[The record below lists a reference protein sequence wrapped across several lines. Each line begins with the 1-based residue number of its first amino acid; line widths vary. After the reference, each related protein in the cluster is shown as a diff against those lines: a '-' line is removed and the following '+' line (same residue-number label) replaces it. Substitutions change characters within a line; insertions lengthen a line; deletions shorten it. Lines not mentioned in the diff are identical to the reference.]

1 MEIRLLYMINRGREI
16 GAKGGVVLG
25 IPQCG
30 GRWGGVI
37 FSLTG
42 SFPSGFYK
50 RKKCI
55 NMTKS

>member
-30 GRWGGVI
+30 GRWGLDWL
-37 FSLTG
+37 FSL
-42 SFPSGFYK
+42 
-50 RKKCI
+50 RLL
-55 NMTKS
+55 